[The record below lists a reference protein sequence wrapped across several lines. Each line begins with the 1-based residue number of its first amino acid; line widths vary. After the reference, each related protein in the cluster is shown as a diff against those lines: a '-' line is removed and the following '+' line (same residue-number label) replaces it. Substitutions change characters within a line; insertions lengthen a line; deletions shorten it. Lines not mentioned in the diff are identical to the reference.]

1 MAISHSFSPF
11 SPGDF
16 RLELQSLDATHS
28 SNFSLPPFSRPRS
41 PDVYTPLRL
50 YLVHV
55 NRSLL
60 RTGTVRLLLPFR
72 LLSYSQTASPSP
84 SRSSFPTEKRFIDC
98 PTPAHSTLSVSPRA
112 TILFAGT
119 RPSAFHGFLSEDVS
133 FLEFRPRFFRQ
144 SGTEIASPVSSY
156 RLAKV
161 PGSKVETVERKKMV
175 GTLQTWTETFPLSP
189 FAFFHPV
196 IYNPSLKVSL
206 SPPSLL

>member
-1 MAISHSFSPF
+1 MTSDSSCNHWTQPIPPTSRFLPFLGLVRQTYIHHSAFISSTLTDPSYERERFDYSYHSAYYLILKRP
-11 SPGDF
+11 
-16 RLELQSLDATHS
+16 
-28 SNFSLPPFSRPRS
+28 LPP
-41 PDVYTPLRL
+41 
-50 YLVHV
+50 
-55 NRSLL
+55 
-60 RTGTVRLLLPFR
+60 
-72 LLSYSQTASPSP
+72 P

-133 FLEFRPRFFRQ
+133 LLEFRPRFFRQ